1 MVQDIRPSTSY
12 NPLFMQWL
20 GVRMPCCMFL
30 CIDSSSILSGFP
42 LVAFC
47 HHQRLKMGFWPRLLL
62 CGVFAVCLSG
72 VAHAEDDEAVEAK
85 EEATPAVETDKIID
99 GFSAADR
106 EKMTDGSEKHEF
118 QAEVSRLMDIII
130 NSLYTDKQVFLR
142 ELISNA
148 ADALEKARFHSVQD
162 ESFLGDTKDLE
173 VKLEHDADAKT
184 ISIIDTGV
192 GMTKADLINNLG
204 TVAKSGTTNFLEAMA
219 EGADAN
225 LIGQFGVGFYSAFL
239 VADKVSVTSKCNDDP
254 VQHVWESSADASFVV
269 VDDPRGNT
277 LGRGS
282 RVTLHLKE
290 DAHDYLSE
298 DKLKEMA
305 KKYSQFIQFP
315 IYVKVKKE
323 VDADTEEDDDDKDD
337 DEEEKKD
344 DVETKDDDEKEE
356 EEEEKKPKK
365 KTVFEWEQVNTQ
377 KAIWLRAKE
386 DVTEEEYNEF
396 YKGISKDYLDP
407 LAYTHFNA
415 EGEIEFKSILYLP
428 KKAPFDMMDNYWGK
442 KSEVKLYVRRVL
454 VAEKFEDLLPRY
466 LNFVR
471 GIVDS
476 DDLPLNVSREQLQ
489 QNKIMK
495 VISKK
500 LVRKVLE
507 LMKKLAKE
515 EDAGDDEDEEKDDEE
530 KEEKEEKKEDSEE
543 KKDKKDE
550 ESTWAKF
557 YKEFNKNLKMGCYE
571 DDSNRSKISKLL
583 RFSTTKSEDKDISLD
598 KYLDRM
604 QESQESIYYMS
615 GDNMEVMK
623 KAPAL
628 QVFKKKDIEVL
639 MLSDHLDEPCIQKLA
654 DYEGKK
660 FVSIQKAD
668 VKLDET
674 EEEKKKFSKLKDMYK
689 PLTDWWKEKLTDYTE
704 KGAMKDAGVK
714 IEKVELSKRLT
725 ESPVVVVTSQFGY
738 SAQQEKIMKAQAF
751 QNKDQMGMMAG
762 RKTLEV
768 NANHPVIVDL
778 LSKVKGDKED
788 ATALDTAQ
796 VLFQTAL
803 IESGYEIADPSALVN
818 RVYRLMSKELGV
830 DPDAPIKEIEVPE
843 EEEEADEDDK
853 DDSDSEKEDE
863 ESKPEEGEKAEL

>member
-1 MVQDIRPSTSY
+1 
-12 NPLFMQWL
+12 
-20 GVRMPCCMFL
+20 
-30 CIDSSSILSGFP
+30 
-42 LVAFC
+42 
-47 HHQRLKMGFWPRLLL
+47 MG
-62 CGVFAVCLSG
+62 
-72 VAHAEDDEAVEAK
+72 
-85 EEATPAVETDKIID
+85 
-99 GFSAADR
+99 
-106 EKMTDGSEKHEF
+106 
-118 QAEVSRLMDIII
+118 
-130 NSLYTDKQVFLR
+130 
-142 ELISNA
+142 
-148 ADALEKARFHSVQD
+148 
-162 ESFLGDTKDLE
+162 
-173 VKLEHDADAKT
+173 
-184 ISIIDTGV
+184 
-192 GMTKADLINNLG
+192 
-204 TVAKSGTTNFLEAMA
+204 
-219 EGADAN
+219 
-225 LIGQFGVGFYSAFL
+225 
-239 VADKVSVTSKCNDDP
+239 
-254 VQHVWESSADASFVV
+254 
-269 VDDPRGNT
+269 
-277 LGRGS
+277 
-282 RVTLHLKE
+282 
-290 DAHDYLSE
+290 
-298 DKLKEMA
+298 
-305 KKYSQFIQFP
+305 
-315 IYVKVKKE
+315 
-323 VDADTEEDDDDKDD
+323 
-337 DEEEKKD
+337 
-344 DVETKDDDEKEE
+344 
-356 EEEEKKPKK
+356 KKPKK
-365 KTVFEWEQVNTQ
+365 KTVYEWEQVNTQ

-415 EGEIEFKSILYLP
+415 EGEIEFTSILFLP
-428 KKAPFDMMDNYWGK
+428 KKAPFDMMDNYWTK

-471 GIVDS
+471 GVVDS

-515 EDAGDDEDEEKDDEE
+515 DDSGEDDDEEKDDEEE
-530 KEEKEEKKEDSEE
+530 KEEKEEKTEEE

-550 ESTWAKF
+550 ESTWMKF

-583 RFSTTKSEDKDISLD
+583 RFITTKSEDKDISLD

-615 GDNMEVMK
+615 GDSLEVMK
-623 KAPAL
+623 KSPSL

-674 EEEKKKFSKLKDMYK
+674 EEEKKRFTKLKDMYK
-689 PLTDWWKEKLTDYTE
+689 PLTDWWKEKLTDLTE

-714 IEKVELSKRLT
+714 VEKVELSKRLT

-738 SAQQEKIMKAQAF
+738 SAQQEKIMKAQSF
-751 QNKDQMGMMAG
+751 QNKDQLSTMAG
-762 RKTLEV
+762 RKTLEI
-768 NANHPVIVDL
+768 NANHPVIADL
-778 LSKVKGDKED
+778 LSKVKDDKENK
-788 ATALDTAQ
+788 AALDTAQ

-818 RVYRLMSKELGV
+818 RVYRLMSAELGV
-830 DPDAPIKEIEVPE
+830 DPDAPLKEIEVPE
-843 EEEEADEDDK
+843 DEEEEAEEDK
-853 DDSDSEKEDE
+853 DDSEDSDDADDEKDE
-863 ESKPEEGEKAEL
+863 KKEKGEEL

>member
-1 MVQDIRPSTSY
+1 
-12 NPLFMQWL
+12 
-20 GVRMPCCMFL
+20 
-30 CIDSSSILSGFP
+30 
-42 LVAFC
+42 
-47 HHQRLKMGFWPRLLL
+47 MG
-62 CGVFAVCLSG
+62 
-72 VAHAEDDEAVEAK
+72 
-85 EEATPAVETDKIID
+85 EET
-99 GFSAADR
+99 
-106 EKMTDGSEKHEF
+106 SEKHEF

-162 ESFLGDTKDLE
+162 ESFLGDVKDME
-173 VKLEHDADAKT
+173 VKIEHDPDAKT
-184 ISIIDTGV
+184 ISIIDTGI
-192 GMTKADLINNLG
+192 GMSKDDLINNLG

-219 EGADAN
+219 EGGDAN

-239 VADKVSVTSKCNDDP
+239 VADKVTVTSKCNDDAT
-254 VQHVWESSADASFVV
+254 QHVWESSADASFTVV
-269 VDDPRGNT
+269 EDPRGNT

-298 DKLKEMA
+298 DKLKDTA

-323 VDADTEEDDDDKDD
+323 VDAEAEEDDDDDKDD
-337 DEEEKKD
+337 EEDEKKD
-344 DVETKDDDEKEE
+344 DVETKDDDEKEDKD
-356 EEEEKKPKK
+356 EEKKPKK

-415 EGEIEFKSILYLP
+415 EGEIEFKSILFLP
-428 KKAPFDMMDNYWGK
+428 KKAPFDMMDNYWTK
-442 KSEVKLYVRRVL
+442 RSEVKLYVRRVL
-454 VAEKFEDLLPRY
+454 VAEKFEELLPRY

-471 GIVDS
+471 GVVDS

-515 EDAGDDEDEEKDDEE
+515 EDSGEEDEEEKKEEKEEE
-530 KEEKEEKKEDSEE
+530 KEEKEEKKDGA
-543 KKDKKDE
+543 DE

-571 DDSNRSKISKLL
+571 DDSNRSKLSKLL
-583 RFSTTKSEDKDISLD
+583 RFKSTKSEDKDVSLD

-604 QESQESIYYMS
+604 AESQESIYYMS
-615 GDNMEVMK
+615 GESMETTL

-628 QVFKKKDIEVL
+628 QIFKKKDLEVL

-654 DYEGKK
+654 DYEG
-660 FVSIQKAD
+660 
-668 VKLDET
+668 
-674 EEEKKKFSKLKDMYK
+674 M
-689 PLTDWWKEKLTDYTE
+689 
-704 KGAMKDAGVK
+704 
-714 IEKVELSKRLT
+714 
-725 ESPVVVVTSQFGY
+725 
-738 SAQQEKIMKAQAF
+738 
-751 QNKDQMGMMAG
+751 
-762 RKTLEV
+762 
-768 NANHPVIVDL
+768 
-778 LSKVKGDKED
+778 
-788 ATALDTAQ
+788 
-796 VLFQTAL
+796 
-803 IESGYEIADPSALVN
+803 
-818 RVYRLMSKELGV
+818 
-830 DPDAPIKEIEVPE
+830 
-843 EEEEADEDDK
+843 
-853 DDSDSEKEDE
+853 
-863 ESKPEEGEKAEL
+863 

>member
-1 MVQDIRPSTSY
+1 
-12 NPLFMQWL
+12 
-20 GVRMPCCMFL
+20 
-30 CIDSSSILSGFP
+30 
-42 LVAFC
+42 
-47 HHQRLKMGFWPRLLL
+47 MG
-62 CGVFAVCLSG
+62 
-72 VAHAEDDEAVEAK
+72 
-85 EEATPAVETDKIID
+85 
-99 GFSAADR
+99 
-106 EKMTDGSEKHEF
+106 F
-118 QAEVSRLMDIII
+118 QAEVNRLMDIII

-173 VKLEHDADAKT
+173 VKIEHDADAKT
-184 ISIIDTGV
+184 ISIVDTGI

-219 EGADAN
+219 EGSDAN

-239 VADKVSVTSKCNDDP
+239 VADKVTVTSKCNDDA
-254 VQHVWESSADASFVV
+254 VQHVWESSADASFTVV
-269 VDDPRGNT
+269 ADPRGNT
-277 LGRGS
+277 LGRGT

-298 DKLKEMA
+298 DKLKEMS

-323 VDADTEEDDDDKDD
+323 VEADAEEEDDDDDNK
-337 DEEEKKD
+337 EEEDKD

-356 EEEEKKPKK
+356 EEEDKKAPQK

-396 YKGISKDYLDP
+396 YKSISKDYLDP

-415 EGEIEFKSILYLP
+415 EGEIEFKSILFLP
-428 KKAPFDMMDNYWGK
+428 KKAPFDMMDNYWTK
-442 KSEVKLYVRRVL
+442 KSEVKLFVRRVL
-454 VAEKFEDLLPRY
+454 VADKFEDLLPRY
-466 LNFVR
+466 LNFVK
-471 GIVDS
+471 GVVDS

-489 QNKIMK
+489 QSKIMK

-500 LVRKVLE
+500 LVRKILE

-515 EDAGDDEDEEKDDEE
+515 EDSGDEDEDEEKDDEE
-530 KEEKEEKKEDSEE
+530 KEDGEEKEKKEEE

-550 ESTWAKF
+550 ESGWSKF
-557 YKEFNKNLKMGCYE
+557 YKEFAKNLKMGCYE
-571 DDSNRSKISKLL
+571 DDSNRSKLSKLL
-583 RFSTTKSEDKDISLD
+583 RFQTSKSEGKEISLD

-604 QESQESIYYMS
+604 AESQESIYYMS
-615 GDNMEVMK
+615 GESLDIMG
-623 KAPAL
+623 KAPAM
-628 QVFKKKDIEVL
+628 QIFKKKDLEVL

-674 EEEKKKFSKLKDMYK
+674 EEEKKRFSKLKDMYK
-689 PLTDWWKEKLTDYTE
+689 PLTDWWKDKLTDFTE
-704 KGAMKDAGVK
+704 KGAMKDGGVK
-714 IEKVELSKRLT
+714 VESVAISKRLT

-738 SAQQEKIMKAQAF
+738 SAQQEKVMKAQAF
-751 QNKDQMGMMAG
+751 QNKDQMSMMAG
-762 RKTLEV
+762 RKTLEI
-768 NANHPVIVDL
+768 NPNHPVIVDML
-778 LSKVKGDKED
+778 AKVKADKEN
-788 ATALDTAQ
+788 AEALDTAQ
-796 VLFQTAL
+796 VLFQTSL
-803 IESGYEIADPSALVN
+803 VESGYEIQDPSALVN

-830 DPDAPIKEIEVPE
+830 DPDAPLKEIEVPE
-843 EEEEADEDDK
+843 EEEEAEEEDDK
-853 DDSDSEKEDE
+853 AEDE
-863 ESKPEEGEKAEL
+863 SEEEGEKEEETEKEEL

>member
-1 MVQDIRPSTSY
+1 
-12 NPLFMQWL
+12 
-20 GVRMPCCMFL
+20 
-30 CIDSSSILSGFP
+30 
-42 LVAFC
+42 
-47 HHQRLKMGFWPRLLL
+47 
-62 CGVFAVCLSG
+62 
-72 VAHAEDDEAVEAK
+72 
-85 EEATPAVETDKIID
+85 
-99 GFSAADR
+99 
-106 EKMTDGSEKHEF
+106 
-118 QAEVSRLMDIII
+118 MDIII

-162 ESFLGDTKDLE
+162 EAYLGDTKDLE
-173 VKLEHDADAKT
+173 VKIEFDAEAKT
-184 ISIIDTGV
+184 ISLIDTGV

-219 EGADAN
+219 EGGDAN

-239 VADKVSVTSKCNDDP
+239 VADKVTVTSKSNEDDS
-254 VQHVWESSADASFVV
+254 QHVWESSADASFSVV
-269 VDDPRGNT
+269 EDPRGAT

-282 RVTLHLKE
+282 RITLHLKE
-290 DAHDYLSE
+290 DALDYLSE
-298 DKLKEMA
+298 SKLKDSVQ
-305 KKYSQFIQFP
+305 KFSQFIQYP

-323 VDADTEEDDDDKDD
+323 VEVEDDEDDD
-337 DEEEKKD
+337 DEEEEKD
-344 DVETKDDDEKEE
+344 EDEDVESKED
-356 EEEEKKPKK
+356 EEKKEKEKK
-365 KTVFEWEQVNTQ
+365 PAKKQTVWEWEQVNTQ

-386 DVTEEEYNEF
+386 DVTDDEYTEF
-396 YKGISKDYLDP
+396 YKTISRDYLEP
-407 LAYTHFNA
+407 LAQTHFNA
-415 EGEIEFKSILYLP
+415 EGEIDFKSILYVP
-428 KKAPFDMMDNYWGK
+428 KKAPMDMMDNYWTK

-454 VAEKFEDLLPRY
+454 VAEKFEELLPRY
-466 LNFVR
+466 LGFVR
-471 GIVDS
+471 GVVDS

-515 EDAGDDEDEEKDDEE
+515 DESGDDEDEEKEE
-530 KEEKEEKKEDSEE
+530 KDDAEEKEE

-583 RFSTTKSEDKDISLD
+583 RFLTSKSTDKEVSLD
-598 KYLDRM
+598 TYLDRM
-604 QESQESIYYMS
+604 AENQESIYYMS
-615 GDNMEVMK
+615 GDSLDVMN

-628 QVFKKKDIEVL
+628 QIFKKKDLEVL
-639 MLSDHLDEPCIQKLA
+639 MLNDHLDESCIQKLA

-674 EEEKKKFSKLKDMYK
+674 EEDKKRFSKLKDMYK
-689 PLTDWWKEKLTDYTE
+689 PLTDWWKDKLADLTE

-714 IEKVELSKRLT
+714 VEAVTISKRLT
-725 ESPVVVVTSQFGY
+725 ESPVVGVTSQFGY

-751 QNKDQMGMMAG
+751 QNKDQLSMMAG
-762 RKTLEV
+762 RKTLEI
-768 NANHPVIVDL
+768 NPNHPVIVDL
-778 LSKVKGDKED
+778 LNKVKADKED
-788 ATALDTAQ
+788 AAALDSAQ

-803 IESGYEIADPSALVN
+803 IESGYEIADPAALVN

-830 DPDAPIKEIEVPE
+830 DPDAPLKEVEVPE
-843 EEEEADEDDK
+843 EEEAEEEDK
-853 DDSDSEKEDE
+853 DE
-863 ESKPEEGEKAEL
+863 ESEGGDDDSSEEETKEDKDEI